1 MKSWRHGD
9 KKKHRFRNQRLCCE
23 NGKWYFQ
30 TREGTLIGP
39 CNDRSE
45 ARQLLAVFLAK
56 SIQGSPDYQ
65 DQAGGELFGAQDGVQ
80 HLVEELLNYYR
91 IRREVGDAAALAW
104 AINRIE
110 ELTNDRKIEQPEER
124 TDILYYV
131 MDRDQQSA

>member
-56 SIQGSPDYQ
+56 SIQDSTDYQ
-65 DQAGGELFGAQDGVQ
+65 DQGGGELFGAQDGVQ
-80 HLVEELLNYYR
+80 HLVAELLDYYR
-91 IRREVGDAAALAW
+91 LRREVGDVAALAW

-110 ELTNDRKIEQPEER
+110 ELSTSRKIEQPEER
-124 TDILYYV
+124 TEILYYV
-131 MDRDQQSA
+131 MDRDQHSA